1 MWHHLGMT
9 ERVTLGPAS
18 EDDLAVLLELTQ
30 DPETAGSSPGLA
42 GLTCDTGSGD
52 GTRTVSSGRTAEY

>member
-1 MWHHLGMT
+1 MALATCGLRSRESGFALSHARRVSAIELVWHHLGMT

-30 DPETAGSSPGLA
+30 GWL
-42 GLTCDTGSGD
+42 
-52 GTRTVSSGRTAEY
+52 V